1 MCKFVVSSER
11 NHVYHEHVQ
20 VNCIFDYVLIIT
32 SVTAMFVVRVGRRTA
47 REGVRR
53 KETNDVCFERTSSV
67 SNLREHD
74 RFTSCAMAQAK
85 HWH

>member
-32 SVTAMFVVRVGRRTA
+32 SVTAMFVVRVWRRPA
-47 REGVRR
+47 REGTRR
-53 KETNDVCFERTSSV
+53 KETTMSV
-67 SNLREHD
+67 RENT
-74 RFTSCAMAQAK
+74 FGV
-85 HWH
+85 